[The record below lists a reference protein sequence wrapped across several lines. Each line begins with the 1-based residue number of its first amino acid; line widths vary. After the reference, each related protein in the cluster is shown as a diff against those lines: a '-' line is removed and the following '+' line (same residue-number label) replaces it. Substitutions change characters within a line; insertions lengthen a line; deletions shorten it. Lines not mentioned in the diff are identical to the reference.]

1 MQARIATHRSLHP
14 LNIIAGVAVVLFCGV
29 AMAGIMGWLPDSTG
43 ATVQVIDN
51 PKLAMSERL
60 TTKQAAAPA
69 TGWCKHCGNVESTRN
84 LTTGNIEVRV
94 LLDDGTL
101 HTFHQSKPQWRTGER
116 VNIVRGELVAA
127 KEGG

>member
-1 MQARIATHRSLHP
+1 MQAPIATHRSLHP
-14 LNIIAGVAVVLFCGV
+14 LNIIAGVAVVLFCGA

-43 ATVQVIDN
+43 ATARVIDH
-51 PKLAMSERL
+51 PKLAMSEQL
-60 TTKQAAAPA
+60 AAKAPEAPA

-101 HTFHQSKPQWRTGER
+101 RTFRQPKPQWRTGER
-116 VNIVRGELVAA
+116 V
-127 KEGG
+127 

>member
-1 MQARIATHRSLHP
+1 MQPRIATHRSIHP

-51 PKLAMSERL
+51 PRLAMSERL
-60 TTKQAAAPA
+60 TGKKTEA
-69 TGWCKHCGNVESTRN
+69 TASGWCKHCGNVESTRN
-84 LTTGNIEVRV
+84 LTTGTTEVRV

-101 HTFHQSKPQWRTGER
+101 RTFRQPKPQWRTGER